1 MMTRRVPPAALL
13 LMLALVVAPM
23 LGACVRNPTT
33 GRRSFNML
41 SREQE
46 IAIGM
51 EQGPVL
57 TDEFGGKVP
66 DAALQGYVE
75 EMGRRLAATVEVD
88 DPEMATLPWEFTLL
102 NSDVINA
109 FALPGGKVFISRAL
123 AAEMTNEAQ
132 MAAVLGHEIGHVT
145 ARHANARMG
154 DQLLWGIGG
163 AIGGAI
169 LGGALGGDT
178 ESAGIGAAAGG
189 TVGSVVALSYS
200 RDQEVEADRLGM
212 RYMERIKY
220 DPSAAIEVQEILQ
233 REAEKHGGRPPEILS
248 THPSSATRINELRK
262 RLDKYYQHTFNNP
275 EYVRNPE
282 RFEREFLARL
292 RTLPPPP
299 TRAAMTGGEGAG
311 MARGFWADPSRWCA
325 HCAAGGH

>member
-1 MMTRRVPPAALL
+1 MTRRVPHAAILL
-13 LMLALVVAPM
+13 TLALVMASL
-23 LGACVRNPTT
+23 LGACARNPTT
-33 GRRSFNML
+33 GRRSLNML
-41 SREQE
+41 STEEE
-46 IAIGM
+46 IAIGV

-57 TDEFGGKVP
+57 INEFGGKVP
-66 DAALQGYVE
+66 DPVLQEYVQE
-75 EMGRRLAATVEVD
+75 LGLRLAATVEVD
-88 DPEMATLPWEFTLL
+88 DPRMATLPWEFTLL

-145 ARHANARMG
+145 ARHANERMG
-154 DQLLWGIGG
+154 DQLIWGIGG

-169 LGGALGGDT
+169 LGGVIGRDT

-189 TVGSVVALSYS
+189 TIGSVVALSYS
-200 RDQEVEADRLGM
+200 RDQEIEADRLGM

-220 DPSAAIEVQEILQ
+220 DPSAAIEVQEILK
-233 REAEKHGGRPPEILS
+233 REAEKHGSRPPEILS
-248 THPSSATRINELRK
+248 THPSSETRINELRK

-275 EYVRNPE
+275 EYVKNPE
-282 RFEREFLARL
+282 RYQREFLSRL
-292 RTLPPPP
+292 NSLPPPP
-299 TRAAMTGGEGAG
+299 KQTAMNGEGAGG

-325 HCAAGGH
+325 HCAAGEH